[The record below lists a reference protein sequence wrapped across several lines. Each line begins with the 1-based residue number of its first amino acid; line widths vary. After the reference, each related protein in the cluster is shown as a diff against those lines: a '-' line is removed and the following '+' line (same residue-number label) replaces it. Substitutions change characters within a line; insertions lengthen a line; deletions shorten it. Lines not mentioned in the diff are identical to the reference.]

1 MKWNFPYDQ
10 DCIMKKINS
19 LKLSF
24 LILII
29 PTLLLFAWTK
39 DLAQNNKEYLFLNK
53 DLKHSYDQ
61 FVETFGH
68 DDQLLLEI
76 PKHAS
81 DNDKVLLNKV
91 SSVISKLSAHNID
104 TWTTPVETT
113 RKKLPSEWLQ
123 FYDDHPEMDFKL
135 TTKDSLFLVIQVP
148 NINDKEQ
155 ILFYKDMLSL
165 PFAINMAG
173 MGYTN
178 YHLNAMGET
187 IQTKLFP
194 MLFILTLLATYYY
207 YRKWEITLFVF
218 INSLFATMIGL
229 AVLKLGYGEANILTT
244 SVPLINFVTTQSL
257 SIHII
262 SGLFTYQTIGL
273 TYKRKLTPMLLM
285 VSSTIVGF
293 FSLITSDIIAVKQF
307 AITSSLTLL
316 VTTIFFMISWQFIL
330 KGARFEKHKM
340 TPLNLFYSPN
350 FITRPMV
357 YIFSIL
363 CLLLAVYAY
372 PRLTTTVE
380 ALYFFPKDHQ
390 LVTSFN
396 RIESSL
402 GGTPKL
408 DIVFSKPN
416 NADFEHPDL
425 IKLDN
430 IQEHLKNELI
440 NQFPKIHF
448 ISPVSLIK
456 NANYAYTGDKK
467 IPESALAASAV
478 MSQVPASLKSG
489 YSESSQYHL
498 TILNPTLPTKEY
510 DKLLTTVKRVLEHT
524 SNEFKFS
531 FNGLNYTLMQ
541 SQKNLIHSLLISL
554 GLSMALVCLIVG
566 ISFRDLK
573 KLSHFV
579 ISNTPPLTLTI
590 AILFFTS
597 TSLNIST
604 IKTFSISFGMI
615 FDSTIHL
622 LYNYK
627 RPNLDANIFQHAVLN
642 PIYLSSFVTIS
653 SFMIFGFHDFV
664 PIKQFGLLLAF
675 LLTLG
680 LFFDVLLLPV
690 LEKGKVK
697 K

>member
-1 MKWNFPYDQ
+1 
-10 DCIMKKINS
+10 MKKIS
-19 LKLSF
+19 PLKLCF

-29 PTLLLFAWTK
+29 PTLLLFVWTK
-39 DLAQNNKEYLFLNK
+39 DLVQNNKEYLFLNK
-53 DLKHSYDQ
+53 DLKQSYDQ

-76 PKHAS
+76 PKLPAD
-81 DNDKVLLNKV
+81 DNQTLQKKV
-91 SSVISKLSAHNID
+91 SAITSKLRAHNIVS
-104 TWTTPVETT
+104 WTTPADTT
-113 RKKLPSEWLQ
+113 RKKLPSEWLR
-123 FYDDHPEMDFKL
+123 FYDEHPEMDFKL
-135 TTKDSLFLVIQVP
+135 TTKESLFLVVQVP
-148 NINDKEQ
+148 NISDKEQ
-155 ILFYKDMLSL
+155 ILLYKDMLSL
-165 PFAINMAG
+165 PFSINMAG

-194 MLFILTLLATYYY
+194 LLFILTLLASFYY
-207 YRKWEITLFVF
+207 YRNWEITLFVF

-229 AVLKLGYGEANILTT
+229 AVLKIGYGEANILTT

-316 VTTIFFMISWQFIL
+316 ITTIFFMISWRFIL
-330 KGARFEKHKM
+330 KQARFDKKRM
-340 TPLNLFYSPN
+340 TPLNLLYSPK
-350 FITRPMV
+350 FVTRPMV
-357 YIFSIL
+357 YIFSII

-396 RIESSL
+396 HIESSL

-408 DIVFSKPN
+408 DVIFTKPGKV
-416 NADFEHPDL
+416 DFEQVDL
-425 IKLDN
+425 IKMND
-430 IQEHLKNELI
+430 IQEHLKNELLH
-440 NQFPKIHF
+440 QFPKVQF
-448 ISPVSLIK
+448 ISPAGLIK
-456 NANYAYTGDKK
+456 NANYAYTGKK
-467 IPESALAASAV
+467 VIPESSLAASAV
-478 MSQVPASLKSG
+478 LSQVPASLKSG
-489 YSESSQYHL
+489 YSESDQYHL
-498 TILNPTLPTKEY
+498 TILNPTIPTEEY
-510 DKLLTTVKRVLEHT
+510 DKMLTTVEQVLKQT
-524 SNEFKFS
+524 SNEYKFS

-541 SQKNLIHSLLISL
+541 SQQNLVHSLLISL
-554 GLSMALVCLIVG
+554 GSSMALVCLIVG

-573 KLSHFV
+573 KLSHFI
-579 ISNTPPLTLTI
+579 ISNTPPITLTI
-590 AILFFTS
+590 AVLYFTH

-627 RPNLDANIFQHAVLN
+627 RPNLDSNIFQQAVLN
-642 PIYLSSFVTIS
+642 PIYLSSFVTIG
-653 SFMIFGFHDFV
+653 SFIIFGFHDFV

-680 LFFDVLLLPV
+680 LFFDVLLLPI
-690 LEKGKVK
+690 LEKGKPAK
-697 K
+697 

>member
-1 MKWNFPYDQ
+1 MKQISP
-10 DCIMKKINS
+10 
-19 LKLSF
+19 LKLCF
-24 LILII
+24 LILIL
-29 PTLLLFAWTK
+29 PTILLFVWTK
-39 DLAQNNKEYLFLNK
+39 DLVQNNKEYLFLNK
-53 DLKHSYDQ
+53 DLKQSYDQ

-68 DDQLLLEI
+68 DDQLILEI
-76 PKHAS
+76 PKLSS
-81 DNDKVLLNKV
+81 DNDQTLQEKV
-91 SSVISKLSAHNID
+91 SAATNKLSEHNIIS
-104 TWTTPVETT
+104 WTTPADTT
-113 RKKLPSEWLQ
+113 RKKLPGEWLR
-123 FYDDHPEMDFKL
+123 FYEEHPEMDFKL
-135 TTKDSLFLVIQVP
+135 TTKDSLFLIVQIP

-155 ILFYKDMLSL
+155 ISFYKDMLSL
-165 PFAINMAG
+165 PFATNMAG

-178 YHLNAMGET
+178 FHLNAMGET

-194 MLFILTLLATYYY
+194 LLFILTLLASFYY

-229 AVLKLGYGEANILTT
+229 AVLKMGYGEANILTT

-285 VSSTIVGF
+285 VTSTIVGF

-316 VTTIFFMISWQFIL
+316 VTTVFFMITWRFIL
-330 KGARFEKHKM
+330 KDARFEKKIM
-340 TPLNLFYSPN
+340 TPLNLLYSPK
-350 FITRPMV
+350 FVTRPMV
-357 YIFSIL
+357 YFFSII

-380 ALYFFPKDHQ
+380 ALYFFPQDHQ

-408 DIVFSKPN
+408 DVVFTKPKRV
-416 NADFEHPDL
+416 DFEQADL
-425 IKLDN
+425 IKMDS
-430 IQEHLKNELI
+430 IQNHLKNELI
-440 NQFPKIHF
+440 NQFPKIQF
-448 ISPVSLIK
+448 ISPSSLIK
-456 NANYAYTGDKK
+456 NANYAYTGEKK
-467 IPESALAASAV
+467 IPESSLAASAV
-478 MSQVPASLKSG
+478 LSQVPASLKSG
-489 YSESSQYHL
+489 YSESDQYRL
-498 TILNPTLPTKEY
+498 TILNPTLPTEEY
-510 DKLLTTVKRVLEHT
+510 DRMLKTIERVLKQT
-524 SNEFKFS
+524 SNDYNYS
-531 FNGLNYTLMQ
+531 FNGLNYTLML
-541 SQKNLIHSLLISL
+541 SQQNLVHSLLISL
-554 GLSMALVCLIVG
+554 GLSIALVCLIVG
-566 ISFRDLK
+566 VSFRDLK
-573 KLSHFV
+573 KLSHFI
-579 ISNTPPLTLTI
+579 ISNTPPITLTI
-590 AILFFTS
+590 AILYFTH

-627 RPNLDANIFQHAVLN
+627 RPNLDSNIFQQAVLN
-642 PIYLSSFVTIS
+642 PIYLSSFVTIA
-653 SFMIFGFHDFV
+653 SFVIFGFHDFI

-690 LEKGKVK
+690 LERAKITK
-697 K
+697 

>member
-1 MKWNFPYDQ
+1 
-10 DCIMKKINS
+10 MKKIS
-19 LKLSF
+19 PLKLCF
-24 LILII
+24 LILIL
-29 PTLLLFAWTK
+29 PTILLFVWTK
-39 DLAQNNKEYLFLNK
+39 DLVQNNKEYLFLNK
-53 DLKHSYDQ
+53 DLKQSYDQ

-68 DDQLLLEI
+68 DDQLILEI
-76 PKHAS
+76 PKLAS
-81 DNDKVLLNKV
+81 DNNQTLQEKVLAAQN
-91 SSVISKLSAHNID
+91 KLSAHNIVS
-104 TWTTPVETT
+104 WTTPADTT
-113 RKKLPSEWLQ
+113 RKKLPGDWLK
-123 FYDDHPEMDFKL
+123 FYEDHPEMDFKL
-135 TTKDSLFLVIQVP
+135 TTKDSLFLVVQVP

-155 ILFYKDMLSL
+155 IAFYKDMLNL
-165 PFAINMAG
+165 PFSINMAG

-194 MLFILTLLATYYY
+194 LLFILTLLASFYY

-316 VTTIFFMISWQFIL
+316 VTTVFFMITWRFIL
-330 KGARFEKHKM
+330 KDARFEKQKM
-340 TPLNLFYSPN
+340 TPLNLLYSPK

-357 YIFSIL
+357 YIFSII

-380 ALYFFPKDHQ
+380 ALYFFPQDHQ

-408 DIVFSKPN
+408 DVVFTKPN
-416 NADFEHPDL
+416 KVDFEQADL
-425 IKLDN
+425 IKMDS
-430 IQEHLKNELI
+430 IQNHLKNELL
-440 NQFPKIHF
+440 NQFPKIQF
-448 ISPVSLIK
+448 ISPAGLIK
-456 NANYAYTGDKK
+456 NANYAYTGEKK
-467 IPESALAASAV
+467 IPESSLAASAV
-478 MSQVPASLKSG
+478 LSQVPASLKSG
-489 YSESSQYHL
+489 YSESDQYRL
-498 TILNPTLPTKEY
+498 TILNPTLPTEEY
-510 DKLLTTVKRVLEHT
+510 DRMLKTVDRVLKQT
-524 SNEFKFS
+524 SNEYSFS
-531 FNGLNYTLMQ
+531 FNGLNYTLML
-541 SQKNLIHSLLISL
+541 SQQNLVHSLLISL
-554 GLSMALVCLIVG
+554 GLSIALVCLIVG

-573 KLSHFV
+573 KLSHFI
-579 ISNTPPLTLTI
+579 ISNTPPITLTI
-590 AILFFTS
+590 AILYFTH

-627 RPNLDANIFQHAVLN
+627 RPNLDSNIFQQAVLN
-642 PIYLSSFVTIS
+642 PIYLSSFVTIG
-653 SFMIFGFHDFV
+653 SFIIFGFHDFI

-690 LEKGKVK
+690 LEKGKVAK
-697 K
+697 

>member
-1 MKWNFPYDQ
+1 
-10 DCIMKKINS
+10 MKKLSPI
-19 LKLSF
+19 KLCF
-24 LILII
+24 AILII
-29 PTLLLFAWTK
+29 PTILLFLWTK

-53 DLKHSYDQ
+53 NLKQSYDR

-68 DDQLLLEI
+68 DDQLLIEI
-76 PKHAS
+76 PKLAS
-81 DNDKVLLNKV
+81 DNNQTLLEKV
-91 SSVISKLSAHNID
+91 SLTTKKLQNHNI
-104 TWTTPVETT
+104 TSWTTPEDTS
-113 RKKLPSEWLQ
+113 RKKLPSEWMQ
-123 FYDDHPEMDFKL
+123 FYVDHPQMDFKL
-135 TTKDSLFLVIQVP
+135 TTKDSLFLVVQVP

-155 ILFYKDMLSL
+155 INFYKDMLSL
-165 PFAINMAG
+165 NFPHNMAG

-194 MLFILTLLATYYY
+194 LLFILTLLASFYY
-207 YRKWEITLFVF
+207 YRNWEITLFVF

-316 VTTIFFMISWQFIL
+316 VTTIFFMFAWKSIL
-330 KGARFEKHKM
+330 KDARFDKKIM
-340 TPLNLFYSPN
+340 TPLNLLYSPK
-350 FITRPMV
+350 FITRPIV
-357 YIFSIL
+357 YIFSIV
-363 CLLLAVYAY
+363 CLLLAIYAY

-380 ALYFFPKDHQ
+380 ALYFFPKDHP

-396 RIESSL
+396 RIESIL

-408 DIVFSKPN
+408 DIIFSKSDN
-416 NADFEHPDL
+416 SDFEY
-425 IKLDN
+425 LDMMKMDEV
-430 IQEHLKNELI
+430 QEKLKNELI
-440 NQFPKIHF
+440 SQFPKIQF
-448 ISPVSLIK
+448 ISPAGLIK

-467 IPESALAASAV
+467 IPESAIAAGAV
-478 MSQVPASLKSG
+478 LSQIPASLKSS
-489 YSESSQYHL
+489 YSEPGQYHL
-498 TILNPTLPTKEY
+498 TILNPTLPTEAY
-510 DKLLTTVKRVLEHT
+510 DQMLIKVNQIIKKNAV
-524 SNEFKFS
+524 NYNFS

-541 SQKNLIHSLLISL
+541 SQQNLIHSLLISL
-554 GLSMALVCLIVG
+554 GLSIALVCLIVG

-573 KLSHFV
+573 KLSHFI
-579 ISNTPPLTLTI
+579 ISNTPPITLTI
-590 AILFFTS
+590 AILYFTH
-597 TSLNIST
+597 TALNIST

-627 RPNLDANIFQHAVLN
+627 RPNLDATIFQQAVLN
-642 PIYLSSFVTIS
+642 PIYLSSFVTIG
-653 SFMIFGFHDFV
+653 SFIIFGFHDFI

-690 LEKGKVK
+690 LEKNRK
-697 K
+697 